1 MLMNIEEI
9 KGPEDIKTMSVKELE
24 ALSSDI
30 RKFLIASIAKTA
42 VIFPATWVSL
52 S

>member
-9 KGPEDIKTMSVKELE
+9 KGPEDIKTMSVNELE

-30 RKFLIASIAKTA
+30 RSF
-42 VIFPATWVSL
+42 
-52 S
+52 